1 LTDLNAMKRP
11 FQVTV
16 LGWLFIIVGILSTAY
31 HFWERSTWLPR
42 GPFGRLQ
49 YWRVERNVDP
59 NGCAFISRR
68 VATVDTAHGKA
79 PILEV
84 SVLQSRCEQML
95 PLGCEPED
103 LLAGCCRHNLREPQ
117 RAASLVLAG
126 RVPF

>member
-1 LTDLNAMKRP
+1 MKRP

-31 HFWERSTWLPR
+31 HLWK
-42 GPFGRLQ
+42 GPLGCLVAHSDDYNVARLH
-49 YWRVERNVDP
+49 WRVERNVEP

-84 SVLQSRCEQML
+84 RVLQSRCEQML

-103 LLAGCCRHNLREPQ
+103 LLSGCCRHNLREPQ
-117 RAASLVLAG
+117 RASLVLAG
-126 RVPF
+126 WVQF